1 MQRVILELKFDDRFP
16 TWMRDLV
23 ECCDLHRSS
32 MGKYVHC
39 MNQVP
44 RRSDALRIRERM
56 NEWMHNFMAGDL
68 PPTLGGVEA
77 AVLALLVAFCIGH
90 IVAWTYMLTHTG
102 LSYSQMFT
110 SSLLVLPVIVALT
123 MMLLAGNILI
133 ALGLLSIFAM
143 IRFRNVLKDTRDT
156 TFILWAVVEGVAAGT
171 QRLSVGVIGAIVVA
185 AVFLYVRAT
194 AFGSRHRYD
203 VVVSVQWSGNGS
215 TRDAQGRFPPAYAAG
230 AARQPA

>member
-1 MQRVILELKFDDRFP
+1 
-16 TWMRDLV
+16 
-23 ECCDLHRSS
+23 
-32 MGKYVHC
+32 
-39 MNQVP
+39 
-44 RRSDALRIRERM
+44 M
-56 NEWMHNFMAGDL
+56 NEWLHSFMSGNL
-68 PPTLGGVEA
+68 PPTLGGAEA
-77 AVLALLVAFCIGH
+77 ALLALLVAFCIGH
-90 IVAWTYMLTHTG
+90 VVAWTYMLTHTG
-102 LSYSQMFT
+102 LSYSQTFT
-110 SSLLVLPVIVALT
+110 ASLLVLPVIVTLT

-215 TRDAQGRFPPAYAAG
+215 TATLRDVFRRHAVRAQLASQHDVDAERADLSYRLLLRDPAR
-230 AARQPA
+230 ARELITDLEATKGVDRVALFHRSDEAEV

>member
-1 MQRVILELKFDDRFP
+1 
-16 TWMRDLV
+16 
-23 ECCDLHRSS
+23 
-32 MGKYVHC
+32 
-39 MNQVP
+39 MN
-44 RRSDALRIRERM
+44 D
-56 NEWMHNFMAGDL
+56 WMHSFMAGEL
-68 PPTLGGVEA
+68 PPTLGGA
-77 AVLALLVAFCIGH
+77 DGALLALLVAFCIGH
-90 IVAWTYMLTHTG
+90 VIAWTYMLTHTG

-171 QRLSVGVIGAIVVA
+171 HRLSVGVIGALVVA

-203 VVVSVQWSGNGS
+203 VVVSVQWAGNGS
-215 TRDAQGRFPPAYAAG
+215 VATLRDVFRKHAVRAQLASQHDVDADRVDLSYRLLLRDPSR
-230 AARQPA
+230 ARELITELEATKGVDRVALFHRSDEAEV

>member
-1 MQRVILELKFDDRFP
+1 
-16 TWMRDLV
+16 
-23 ECCDLHRSS
+23 
-32 MGKYVHC
+32 
-39 MNQVP
+39 
-44 RRSDALRIRERM
+44 M

-68 PPTLGGVEA
+68 PSTLGGTEA

-102 LSYSQMFT
+102 LSYSQAFT

-123 MMLLAGNILI
+123 MMLLAGNLLI
-133 ALGLLSIFAM
+133 AVGLLSIFAM

-215 TRDAQGRFPPAYAAG
+215 IATLRDVFRRHTVRAQLASQHDVDAERVDLSYRQLLRDPAR
-230 AARQPA
+230 ARELVTELESTKGVDRVALFHRSDEAEV